1 MSPLRANVRSRG
13 LAVPSLVA
21 FLATSAV
28 IPMLVAFFATSAVA
42 QEPAAPRVEE
52 LVVGP
57 AKQGLAYIVSPKG
70 AHLATVTQKGSRM
83 VVIVDGV
90 EGPKFDAIVALDI
103 GYQVLFSAD
112 GTRHAYIGRSGD
124 DFVLMVDG
132 KELMRPGNAKDHS
145 GQCPVSQLAFTAS
158 GKHLWFLETIARPL
172 EKGGGTYPVVVWDGV
187 AEMPGGVTPVISPD
201 GEHHAYVA
209 TNPTDNKQQTV
220 VLDGKPAGYSGMDPQ
235 FSGDGKHLFVRTWVP
250 LEKGPDGKSSGQA
263 LQVLVDGKPW
273 IKAQEATL
281 FPAPVGD
288 LVANVVR
295 RFNGGTQAFL
305 VVAGKKVE
313 GSDAS
318 AIDRV
323 TFSPDGKR
331 FAAECRTAAS
341 AQFVVVD
348 GKRGQEYSNVQ
359 GFAFSPDSGHYGYVA
374 IMNGKYFMVVDGEES
389 DGFLSVQD
397 FTFGGGGK
405 RNGYI
410 AQADPSTKML
420 VIDGQ
425 PASAKALSI
434 LELRFSDDGARCAY
448 LMNSGNAMHLVLD
461 GAENTELLF
470 RPFQRIPQGQASYV
484 FSPDGKH
491 VAGFAA
497 SAKDNQTTGLWVDGV
512 LVLASQGLYEPTFTP
527 DGKHLFWMTPDPRGG
542 PLKIHA
548 DGVPCAQLASG
559 YLLPSST
566 RTWEMGEDGVL
577 TVLGQDG
584 EKMKRLRITPS
595 ADTSVETM
603 LAAAVKPAK

>member
-1 MSPLRANVRSRG
+1 MAVACAL
-13 LAVPSLVA
+13 LAS
-21 FLATSAV
+21 SA
-28 IPMLVAFFATSAVA
+28 LA
-42 QEPAAPRVEE
+42 QEPAAPKVEE

-57 AKQGLAYIVSPKG
+57 AKQGLAYVVSPKG

-90 EGPKFDAIVALDI
+90 EGPKFDAIIALDI

-112 GTRHAYIGRSGD
+112 GARHAYIGRSGD

-132 KELMRPGNAKDHS
+132 KEFMRPGNAKDHS

-158 GKHLWFLETIARPL
+158 GKHLWFLQTIARPL
-172 EKGGGTYPVVVWDGV
+172 EKGGGTIPSSSGTAWR
-187 AEMPGGVTPVISPD
+187 APGRRHPVISST
-201 GEHHAYVA
+201 AS
-209 TNPTDNKQQTV
+209 TTPTSQRTRPTT
-220 VLDGKPAGYSGMDPQ
+220 GSRRSSSTAKPAGYSGMDPQ

-288 LVANVVR
+288 LVVNVVH
-295 RFNGGTQAFL
+295 RFGSNGAPAFL
-305 VVAGKKVE
+305 VVAGKKVD
-313 GSDAS
+313 GSEAS

-331 FAAECRTAAS
+331 YAAECRTAAS

-348 GKRGQEYSNVQ
+348 GKRGQEYSTVMNV
-359 GFAFSPDSGHYGYVA
+359 AFSPDSSRCAYVA
-374 IMNGKYFMVVDGEES
+374 IMNAKYFMVVDGEES

-405 RNGYI
+405 RTGYL
-410 AQADPSTKML
+410 AQADSSTKTLM
-420 VIDGQ
+420 VDGQ
-425 PASAKALSI
+425 PASVKALSI
-434 LELRFSDDGARCAY
+434 TELQFSDDGARCAY
-448 LMNSGNAMHLVLD
+448 LMNSANAMHLVLD

-484 FSPDGKH
+484 LSREGKH
-491 VAGFAA
+491 VASFAA
-497 SAKDNQTTGLWVDGV
+497 SAKD
-512 LVLASQGLYEPTFTP
+512 EP
-527 DGKHLFWMTPDPRGG
+527 
-542 PLKIHA
+542 
-548 DGVPCAQLASG
+548 
-559 YLLPSST
+559 
-566 RTWEMGEDGVL
+566 
-577 TVLGQDG
+577 
-584 EKMKRLRITPS
+584 
-595 ADTSVETM
+595 
-603 LAAAVKPAK
+603 